1 MLLELAL
8 KLLLARIGE
17 NLRILVDFFVLTRG
31 AVCDEARHDHGDHE
45 EDATRLHLSQLT
57 DDPSTWSLILQGLQ
71 RSLSRG

>member
-1 MLLELAL
+1 MLLELTL

-45 EDATRLHLSQLT
+45 EDATRLHFSQLT
-57 DDPSTWSLILQGLQ
+57 DPSTWSLILQVLQ